1 MWTKERSD
9 YTANETVLKRLPRIF
24 FASFFNI
31 YIYIYIYYIILCYI
45 YYMYVS

>member
-31 YIYIYIYYIILCYI
+31 YIYIYYIILCYI